1 MSDPDIFEAIMIRY
15 NLVLIVVFLFLSGK
29 VSGQEFVIKKDLQPD
44 WLTSTE
50 KGYHSVDA
58 SEESVNTIYFSINPT
73 IYHGDYLFMNSPD
86 EFSIFLNGS
95 LLLDQV
101 KQVTFPI
108 DSLKKLTSANLL
120 FFAVHLNQ
128 KVERDI
134 ISTTICSKVTLTT
147 RVETPLTLRANTT
160 FRDFVV
166 SVVMALLIFLVGV
179 VRLNPK
185 LSSDYFSIT
194 KIFSLRESEDDQF
207 YYRMTSTNILF
218 YLFTSMLFSL
228 FFLIVGYFLEQGGE
242 FNVTGAEGYWEYLL
256 LWGKVSLIVL
266 GLLFIKIMVTFVI
279 ALLFG
284 TKEVAGF
291 HFLNFIRLSLVSVG
305 LLSLVL
311 VFYFLLH
318 GQRVGVYNF
327 LYMTFGWILI
337 GWIILFFLKL
347 VNRVRHSVFHLFSY
361 ICATEIIPVLVIIK
375 VLYLS

>member
-1 MSDPDIFEAIMIRY
+1 MSDPDIFETIMIRY

-29 VSGQEFVIKKDLQPD
+29 VRGQEFVVKKDLQPD
-44 WLTSTE
+44 WLIRTE
-50 KGYHSVDA
+50 KGYHNFDA
-58 SEESVNTIYFSINPT
+58 SEESANTIYFSINPST
-73 IYHGDYLFMNSPD
+73 YRGDYLLINSPN
-86 EFSIFLNGS
+86 EFSIFLNSS

-101 KQVTFPI
+101 KQVTFPM

-120 FFAVHLNQ
+120 FIAIHLNH
-128 KVERDI
+128 KIGRNNL
-134 ISTTICSKVTLTT
+134 STTLCSKVKLTT
-147 RVETPLTLRANTT
+147 RVETPLTLRADTS

-185 LSSDYFSIT
+185 LSSDYFSIA

-207 YYRMTSTNILF
+207 YYRITSTNILF
-218 YLFTSMLFSL
+218 YLLTSMLFAL
-228 FFLIVGYFLEQGGE
+228 FFLIVGNFLEQGGE
-242 FNVTGAEGYWEYLL
+242 FNVQGARGYWEYLL
-256 LWGKVSLIVL
+256 LWGKVSLMVL
-266 GLLFIKIMVTFVI
+266 GLLFIKIIVTFVI

-284 TKEVAGF
+284 AREVAGF

-305 LLSLVL
+305 LLTLVL

-327 LYMTFGWILI
+327 LYLTFGWILI

-347 VNRVRHSVFHLFSY
+347 INRVRHSVFHLFSY

-375 VLYLS
+375 ILYLS

>member
-29 VSGQEFVIKKDLQPD
+29 VRGQEFVVKKGLQPD
-44 WLTSTE
+44 WLLNTE
-50 KGYHSVDA
+50 KGYHNFDA
-58 SEESVNTIYFSINPT
+58 SGESANTIYFSINPST
-73 IYHGDYLFMNSPD
+73 YRGDYLVLNSPN

-101 KQVTFPI
+101 KQVTFPM

-128 KVERDI
+128 KIERDI
-134 ISTTICSKVTLTT
+134 LSTTICSKVTLTT
-147 RVETPLTLRANTT
+147 RVETPLTLRADTS

-185 LSSDYFSIT
+185 LSSDYFSIN

-207 YYRMTSTNILF
+207 YYRITSTNILF

-228 FFLIVGYFLEQGGE
+228 FFSIIGYFLELGGE
-242 FNVTGAEGYWEYLL
+242 LNVQGARGYWEYLL
-256 LWGKVSLIVL
+256 LWGKVSLMVL
-266 GLLFIKIMVTFVI
+266 GLLLIKIIVTFVI

-284 TKEVAGF
+284 SREVAGF

-305 LLSLVL
+305 LLTLVL

-318 GQRVGVYNF
+318 GQRLGVYNF
-327 LYMTFGWILI
+327 LYMTFGWILM

-347 VNRVRHSVFHLFSY
+347 VNRIRHSVFHLFSY